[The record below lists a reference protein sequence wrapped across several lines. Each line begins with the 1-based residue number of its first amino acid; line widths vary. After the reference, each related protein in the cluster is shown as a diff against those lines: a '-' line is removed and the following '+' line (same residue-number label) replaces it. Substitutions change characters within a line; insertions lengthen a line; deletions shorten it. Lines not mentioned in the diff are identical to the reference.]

1 MTSGSFGMCVLA
13 AIASVT
19 AACGGGAGGAA
30 GGGAPGV
37 PSAAE
42 PSTFAE
48 QTTVGQ
54 KLFGENCASCH
65 GDAGEGGGK
74 TPRVVGLDKGALP
87 LDPPAGAKRT
97 VKFKTAADVGDYAAK
112 NMPPG
117 QGGSLKAWEYWAI
130 IAFDLKAN
138 GVTSDKKIDASSAKD
153 IVLHK

>member
-1 MTSGSFGMCVLA
+1 MRMVAARYGMCALA
-13 AIASVT
+13 AIASAT
-19 AACGGGAGGAA
+19 AACGGGAGG
-30 GGGAPGV
+30 GAPEV

-42 PSTFAE
+42 PATFAE

-65 GDAGEGGGK
+65 GDSGEGGGGK

-138 GVTSDKKIDASSAKD
+138 GVTSEKKIDASSAKD